1 MKILIDIPSNYK
13 ERIDTDFENLDT
25 GSIGC
30 TACMFAI
37 KEGLSFPDGATNG
50 DVIKTLFK
58 PYKIVTH
65 EYYINVFLTEDDWD
79 NCGDWITFERD
90 WWNAP
95 YKEGEKNADSN

>member
-50 DVIKTLFK
+50 DVIKTLFPDIQTNEEWK
-58 PYKIVTH
+58 SIFHCFIETDGH
-65 EYYINVFLTEDDWD
+65 TAITA
-79 NCGDWITFERD
+79 CGMRD